1 MHHHGHDVGE
11 RLYLH
16 RHTAIHELPAETKIL
31 SALLFLIVVVATPIQ
46 NLIAYGLFFA
56 LLLILIKS
64 SQLPFRTVFIRSLVE
79 IPFVIFALLMP
90 FFGTGEKVNLLGLSL
105 YEAGIWAGAGII
117 AKGTLG
123 VITAIILSATTSAR
137 DLLAGLEKLRVP
149 APLVNIATFMLRYLN
164 VINDEMGRMKIARE
178 SRGFEATGIRSWK
191 ILAQT
196 VGALFIRSY
205 ERGERVYLAM
215 LSRGYAGTMPILLA
229 RKSTNWLVALVL
241 PITALSISLTTSLL
255 R

>member
-1 MHHHGHDVGE
+1 M
-11 RLYLH
+11 
-16 RHTAIHELPAETKIL
+16 
-31 SALLFLIVVVATPIQ
+31 
-46 NLIAYGLFFA
+46 FFG
-56 LLLILIKS
+56 LLLILIRWAK
-64 SQLPFRTVFIRSLVE
+64 LPYRTVFIRSLVE

-90 FFGTGEKVNLLGLSL
+90 FFGTGERVTVFGVEL
-105 YEAGIWAGAGII
+105 YQAGIWAGAGIV
-117 AKGTLG
+117 AKGTIG
-123 VITAIILSATTSAR
+123 VISAIILSATTSAR

-164 VINDEMGRMKIARE
+164 VINDELTRMRIARE
-178 SRGFEATGIRSWK
+178 SRGFEATGIRSWR

-215 LSRGYAGTMPILLA
+215 LSRGYAGTMPTPKRNQANNFLIAFVLP
-229 RKSTNWLVALVL
+229 LVAL
-241 PITALSISLTTSLL
+241 TISLSTNLI

>member
-1 MHHHGHDVGE
+1 
-11 RLYLH
+11 
-16 RHTAIHELPAETKIL
+16 
-31 SALLFLIVVVATPIQ
+31 
-46 NLIAYGLFFA
+46 
-56 LLLILIKS
+56 
-64 SQLPFRTVFIRSLVE
+64 
-79 IPFVIFALLMP
+79 MP

>member
-1 MHHHGHDVGE
+1 V
-11 RLYLH
+11 
-16 RHTAIHELPAETKIL
+16 
-31 SALLFLIVVVATPIQ
+31 IVVVATPIQ
-46 NLIAYGLFFA
+46 NLIAYGLFFT
-56 LLLILIKS
+56 LLLILINS
-64 SQLPFRTVFIRSLVE
+64 SQLPFKTVFIRSLVE
-79 IPFVIFALLMP
+79 IPFVLFALLMP

-215 LSRGYAGTMPILLA
+215 LSRGYVGTMPTLVA
-229 RKSTNWLVALVL
+229 RKSTNWLVALAL